1 MKGKRDNTD
10 YINDILNSIVEI
22 EEFTK
27 GVSFDE
33 FFKDIKTRHAVVRC
47 FEIIGEA
54 AKNISQEL
62 KDKNSSIQWKKMAG
76 MRDILV
82 HEYFGVD

>member
-1 MKGKRDNTD
+1 M
-10 YINDILNSIVEI
+10 
-22 EEFTK
+22 
-27 GVSFDE
+27 SFDA

-54 AKNISQEL
+54 TKNISQEL
-62 KDKNSSIQWKKMAG
+62 KDKNPNIPWRKMAG

-82 HEYFGVD
+82 HEYFGVDIKKVWEVKEKELSELKTLMKNISQ